1 MRHNYNSS
9 EVGSDIT
16 PIVLLLAVI
25 MAGMIGYLVAY
36 GDVLKPRQTP
46 RVYFADALD
55 ISGTDGIK
63 R

>member
-25 MAGMIGYLVAY
+25 MTSMIGYLVAY

>member
-9 EVGSDIT
+9 EDISGIT

-25 MAGMIGYLVAY
+25 MTGMIGYLVAY
-36 GDVLKPRQTP
+36 GDVLRPRKTP